1 MVCPYGAYGPS
12 TAEVVT
18 LLALQQQIAALS
30 GSLPIGPAPALVPHM
45 QDPISVS
52 INQMAAG
59 ADCQWHVNEVAY
71 VACGKEEAEKT
82 EVPACNVPSL
92 VRLAGKGNLEAVRG
106 LLDGGEDPDIMDDLG
121 LTALHAAAKKGH
133 NKIVALLIA
142 RGARVNPCAAKW
154 KGETPLH
161 YACKYGHAK
170 TLQMLLSFGADPS
183 VLTQEGRSCLD
194 LAKEKKHMNCLELLS
209 DAAGQSVT
217 VRV

>member
-1 MVCPYGAYGPS
+1 MVCAYGPS
-12 TAEVVT
+12 TAEVAT
-18 LLALQQQIAALS
+18 LLARLHQQRTL
-30 GSLPIGPAPALVPHM
+30 GSLPIGPAPALLPHM
-45 QDPISVS
+45 QDPVSVS
-52 INQMAAG
+52 VNQLAAG
-59 ADCQWHVNEVAY
+59 ADCKWHFNEVAY
-71 VACGKEEAEKT
+71 VTTGKVEAENT
-82 EVPACNVPSL
+82 EVPACNVPPL
-92 VRLAGKGNLEAVRG
+92 VRLAGKGNLEAVRD
-106 LLDGGEDPDIMDDLG
+106 LLDAGEDPDIMDDLG
-121 LTALHAAAKKGH
+121 LTALHAAAKKGY

-209 DAAGQSVT
+209 GAAGQSVT
-217 VRV
+217 VRL